1 MYKDKLIVLNTIHIS
16 HLIFLIT
23 MRITIWKTNH
33 IHGIK
38 RNPMFY
44 SDNCQKHP
52 TVLSVQ
58 LCSRNVKLSDTATK
72 QIKAMAGLVWTA
84 SHNKESATVCL
95 LL

>member
-52 TVLSVQ
+52 AVLSVQ
-58 LCSRNVKLSDTATK
+58 LCSRSVKTEWYSH
-72 QIKAMAGLVWTA
+72 KADKGNGRFSLD
-84 SHNKESATVCL
+84 S
-95 LL
+95 